1 MRLSK
6 LKRVVQLFDRILN
19 RVNSFCLTF
28 SGVLI
33 VIMACSTT
41 YGALRRY
48 LFRNPEPYTYE
59 LAAIIL
65 LFSSMLS
72 MAHTQKL
79 RRNITIDLIQT
90 YIPKKVCDILD
101 IIGLFMG
108 IVFCAVFVWTSL
120 DFSLFGLQSG
130 ETTRSS
136 WRFPIYPLEMII
148 PIAMLLV
155 FLVLISQF
163 IRSLTSLVGKARKKQ
178 EKLETPGDSG
188 KV

>member
-1 MRLSK
+1 MKLSK
-6 LKRVVQLFDRILN
+6 LKRIGQLLDRILN
-19 RVNSFCLTF
+19 RVSSFCLTF

-33 VIMACSTT
+33 VIMACSTS

-65 LFSSMLS
+65 LFSTMFS

-79 RRNITIDLIQT
+79 RRNITIDLIQN
-90 YIPKKVCDILD
+90 YIPRKVCDILD
-101 IIGLFMG
+101 TIGLFMG

-130 ETTRSS
+130 ETSRSS
-136 WRFPIYPLEMII
+136 WRFPLYPLEMII

-155 FLVLISQF
+155 SLVLISQF
-163 IRSLTSLVGKARKKQ
+163 IHSLTSLVREARKKQ
-178 EKLETPGDSG
+178 EKLETPIDSR